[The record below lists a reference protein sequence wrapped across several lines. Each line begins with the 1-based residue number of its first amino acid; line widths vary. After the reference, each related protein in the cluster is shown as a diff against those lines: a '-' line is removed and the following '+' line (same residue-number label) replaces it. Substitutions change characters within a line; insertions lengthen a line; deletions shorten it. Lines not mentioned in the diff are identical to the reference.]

1 MNTIPARLR
10 LLGAGVLE
18 LILLGLAVGFA
29 LVTATG
35 IALNA
40 NSGVERWQTD
50 IANADLQLDRKTLAP
65 LTQAWCHKMRVPLV
79 GRSCCSGTSQKIHPP
94 QKTRIHYLRMCC
106 RYSLVSNHLPTLLFL
121 SMCE

>member
-1 MNTIPARLR
+1 MSTIPARLR

-35 IALNA
+35 ITLNA

-50 IANADLQLDRKTLAP
+50 IANADLQLDRKT
-65 LTQAWCHKMRVPLV
+65 QI
-79 GRSCCSGTSQKIHPP
+79 GRAH
-94 QKTRIHYLRMCC
+94 
-106 RYSLVSNHLPTLLFL
+106 V
-121 SMCE
+121 